1 VPDHCAYTLWC
12 CPSSPQTTKGRPL
25 RPPTSNPVPRHTRMA
40 DMSQRT
46 QQAVDTARETVMAGA
61 AEAGRVGRRIVK
73 MIWDPQPVND
83 RTTNK
88 PVWCLGCS
96 YTHESPSRRPPDSD
110 AQAISESPAPT
121 TLSTAA
127 PRTAPDAGPESPTDS
142 GSSSVSS
149 SLAYEASA
157 EDNGWPRAFMDDFE
171 SRLWMTYRS
180 NFELIARSTDPKA
193 SASLSFAM
201 RLKSLADQ
209 SGFPSDTGWGCM
221 IRSGQS
227 LLANTLLIC
236 QLGRGE
242 APVPGTPP
250 SADQFTDVYS
260 GRLAPRYG

>member
-1 VPDHCAYTLWC
+1 
-12 CPSSPQTTKGRPL
+12 
-25 RPPTSNPVPRHTRMA
+25 
-40 DMSQRT
+40 
-46 QQAVDTARETVMAGA
+46 MAGA

-83 RTTNK
+83 RTANK

-96 YTHESPSRRPPDSD
+96 YTHESPARSESASD
-110 AQAISESPAPT
+110 AAARSETTFPTSPSA
-121 TLSTAA
+121 TASRA
-127 PRTAPDAGPESPTDS
+127 APDAAPETPPDS

-149 SLAYEASA
+149 SLAYEPSA
-157 EDNGWPRAFMDDFE
+157 EDNGWPPAFMDDFE
-171 SRLWMTYRS
+171 SRIWMTYRS
-180 NFELIARSTDPKA
+180 NFEPIARSSDPKA

-227 LLANTLLIC
+227 LLANTLSIC

-242 APVPGTPP
+242 TLVPGRAHPVENPADHTP
-250 SADQFTDVYS
+250 F
-260 GRLAPRYG
+260 RLAPRYG

>member
-1 VPDHCAYTLWC
+1 
-12 CPSSPQTTKGRPL
+12 
-25 RPPTSNPVPRHTRMA
+25 
-40 DMSQRT
+40 
-46 QQAVDTARETVMAGA
+46 MAGA

-83 RTTNK
+83 RTANR

-96 YTHESPSRRPPDSD
+96 YTHESPIRKEP
-110 AQAISESPAPT
+110 ASEATATSEATPPT
-121 TLSTAA
+121 TPSATTSRA
-127 PRTAPDAGPESPTDS
+127 APDAGPETPPDS
-142 GSSSVSS
+142 SSSSVSS

-157 EDNGWPRAFMDDFE
+157 EENGWPPAFMDDFE
-171 SRLWMTYRS
+171 SRIWMTYRS
-180 NFELIARSTDPKA
+180 NFEPIARSSDPKA

-227 LLANTLLIC
+227 LLANTLSIC

-242 APVPGTPP
+242 TPP
-250 SADQFTDVYS
+250 CAWNPAFRRV
-260 GRLAPRYG
+260 LF